1 MDWRN
6 RVKRIPAAL
15 ALGVFLLA
23 GGAFAAPPN
32 AYQGTPEKKDEAV
45 KASQKTGQPSKSAK
59 PEEKKEEKKGG
70 MTAGT
75 FAGLEFRNI
84 GPSVVGGRIVD
95 LAVDPRSPST
105 WYVAA
110 ASGGVWKTTNAG
122 TTWAPIFEGQG
133 SFSIGCLAIDP
144 KNPLV
149 VWVGTGENNSQRS
162 VSYGDGVYKSTD
174 GGKSW
179 DNVGLK
185 KSEHIGKIL
194 IDPRDTD
201 TVYVA
206 AQGPLWAPGGV
217 RGLSKT
223 TDGGKTWKPVL
234 QISENT
240 GVTDI
245 ALDPR
250 DPDVVYAATYQRRRH
265 IWTLIDGGPEGG
277 IQKSMDGGA
286 TWKKLSNGLPHVD
299 MGRIGLAV
307 APSQPDTVY
316 AIVEAANKA
325 GGFFRSTD
333 GGGNWEKRSD
343 TVASSPQYYQELFVD
358 PGNADRV
365 YSVDV
370 FVVVTDDGGKTFR
383 PLGEKDKHVDNHVV
397 WIDPANRDH
406 LLVGCDG
413 GLYESWSRGQEW
425 RFHANLPIAQ
435 FYRVSVN
442 NAKPFYY
449 VFGGTQD
456 NFSLGGPSRTANN
469 NGVRNSD
476 WFVTQG
482 GDGFQSQADPE
493 DPNIVYAEAQYGALD
508 RYDLRTG
515 EQVQIQPQP
524 GKGEPALRWNWD
536 SPLIISPHSHTRLY
550 FAANRLFKSED
561 RGNSWTPISPD
572 LTRQIDRR
580 KLKVM
585 GRVWGPDTVAY
596 NTSTSFYGNI
606 VALSESPKKQG
617 LIYVGTDDGLVQ
629 ITEDGGA
636 NWRKLDK
643 FPGIPDDTYVSDLEP
658 SPTDADTVY
667 ASFNNMQMGD
677 FKPYLLKST
686 DRGKT
691 WTSIASDLPARGSVW
706 SVAQDFVDPSLLF
719 AGTEFGMYFSRDG
732 GGKWIQFKSLP
743 VTAVRDIVMQKRE
756 NDLVIATFG
765 RGFWI
770 LDDYSLLRGFRPET
784 LEQEAMIF
792 PPKQT
797 PMYIQS
803 SPLGLPGKGFQGSAY
818 YTADNPPFGAIL
830 TYYLK
835 DDLKTQ
841 RKQRQE
847 AEKKLVK
854 EGGPVVFPS
863 WEALRA
869 EQQEAEPGMLLI
881 VKDEEGNVV
890 RRVPAP
896 AKAGFHRVTWDL
908 RFPPANPI
916 QAGGGRRRG
925 GEEEEGDDGPQG
937 PLAAPG
943 KYTVTLAKQ
952 VNGVVTPVGQPQA
965 LEAVPVGMSDLSA
978 QDQAA
983 QLTFQRRT
991 ARLQRAV
998 LGAAEAVEEARTRIQ
1013 LIQKAILQTP
1023 KADLKLAEQARNL
1036 DLHLQAIQVK
1046 LTGDPVLA
1054 ANQEPTPPAIVDR
1067 VQNVVGSHWS
1077 VSSAATRT
1085 WEEDYNIAAAEFAPV
1100 LEDIRK
1106 TIGTDLKG
1114 LEDQLEN
1121 LGAPWT
1127 PGRLPSWRPE

>member
-1 MDWRN
+1 
-6 RVKRIPAAL
+6 VKRIPAAL
-15 ALGVFLLA
+15 ALGGLLLA

-32 AYQGTPEKKDEAV
+32 AYQGTPNKENETV

-59 PEEKKEEKKGG
+59 PAKPEEKKGG
-70 MTAGT
+70 MTADT

-84 GPSVVGGRIVD
+84 GPAVVGGRIVD

-133 SFSIGCLAIDP
+133 SFSIGCLALDP

-194 IDPRDTD
+194 IDPRDSN

-206 AQGPLWAPGGV
+206 AQGPLWAPGGD
-217 RGLSKT
+217 RGLYKT

-250 DPDVVYAATYQRRRH
+250 NPDVVYAATYQRRRH

-286 TWKKLSNGLPHVD
+286 TWKKLTNGLPRVD
-299 MGRIGLAV
+299 IGRIGLAV
-307 APSQPDTVY
+307 APSEPDTVY

-333 GGGNWEKRSD
+333 AGGNWEKRSD

-358 PGNADRV
+358 PVNADRV

-370 FVVVTDDGGKTFR
+370 FVVVTDDGGKSFH

-425 RFHANLPIAQ
+425 RFHGNLPIAQ

-561 RGNSWTPISPD
+561 RGNSWTPVSPD

-629 ITEDGGA
+629 VTEDGGA
-636 NWRKLDK
+636 NWRKIDK

-706 SVAQDFVDPSLLF
+706 SVAQDFVDPNLLF

-770 LDDYSLLRGFRPET
+770 LDDYSLLRSFQPAT
-784 LEQEAMIF
+784 LEQEAVIF
-792 PPKQT
+792 PPKKT

-818 YTADNPPFGAIL
+818 YTADNPPFGAMF

-835 DDLKTQ
+835 DDLKTL

-847 AEKKLVK
+847 SEKKLVK
-854 EGGPVVFPS
+854 EGGSVVFPN

-896 AKAGFHRVTWDL
+896 AKAGFHRVAWDL

-916 QAGGGRRRG
+916 EAGGGRRRG
-925 GEEEEGDDGPQG
+925 GDDEGDDGPEG

-952 VNGVVTPVGQPQA
+952 VNGVVTPVGQPQTV
-965 LEAVPVGMSDLSA
+965 EAVPVGMSELSA
-978 QDQAA
+978 QDQEA
-983 QLTFQRRT
+983 QLAFQRRT

-998 LGAAEAVEEARTRIQ
+998 LGAAEAVEEARGRIQ

-1023 KADLKLAEQARNL
+1023 KADLKLSEQARNL

-1046 LTGDPVLA
+1046 LTGDPILA
-1054 ANQEPTPPAIVDR
+1054 THQEPTPPAIIDR

-1085 WEEDYNIAAAEFAPV
+1085 WQEDYNIAAAEFAPV

-1106 TIGTDLKG
+1106 TIGVDLKG

-1127 PGRLPSWRPE
+1127 PGRLPTWQPE

>member
-1 MDWRN
+1 
-6 RVKRIPAAL
+6 VKRIPVAL
-15 ALGVFLLA
+15 ALGGLLLA
-23 GGAFAAPPN
+23 GGAFAAPPDK
-32 AYQGTPEKKDEAV
+32 YQGGPEKKDEAV
-45 KASQKTGQPSKSAK
+45 KKSEKTGVPEKGAK
-59 PEEKKEEKKGG
+59 PDEKKGGKPEEKKGG

-84 GPSVVGGRIVD
+84 GPAVVGGRIVD
-95 LAVDPRSPST
+95 LAVDPRSPNT

-133 SFSIGCLAIDP
+133 SFSIGCITIDP
-144 KNPLV
+144 RNPLV
-149 VWVGTGENNSQRS
+149 IWVGSGENNSQRS

-194 IDPRDTD
+194 IDPRDSN

-206 AQGPLWAPGGV
+206 AQGPLWAPGGD
-217 RGLSKT
+217 RGLYKT

-234 QISENT
+234 AISENT

-250 DPDVVYAATYQRRRH
+250 NPDILYAATYQRRRH
-265 IWTLIDGGPEGG
+265 IWTLIDGGPEGS
-277 IQKSMDGGA
+277 IRKSTDGGA
-286 TWKKLSNGLPHVD
+286 TWKKLTNGLPGVD
-299 MGRIGLAV
+299 IGRIGLAV
-307 APSQPDTVY
+307 APSRPDTVY
-316 AIVEAANKA
+316 AIVEASGKA

-333 GGGNWEKRSD
+333 AGGNWEKRSD

-358 PGNADRV
+358 PEDADRV

-370 FVVVTDDGGKTFR
+370 FIVVTDDGGKSFH

-413 GLYESWSRGQEW
+413 GLYESMNRGQDW
-425 RFHANLPIAQ
+425 RFHSNLPIAQ

-456 NFSLGGPSRTANN
+456 NFSLGGPSRTTGN
-469 NGVRNSD
+469 NGIRNSD

-515 EQVQIQPQP
+515 EQVQIQPQA
-524 GKGEPALRWNWD
+524 GRGEPALRWNWD
-536 SPLIISPHSHTRLY
+536 SPVIVSPHSHTRLY
-550 FAANRLFKSED
+550 FAANRLFKSDD

-572 LTRQIDRR
+572 LTRQVDRR

-585 GRVWGPDTVAY
+585 GRTWGPDTVAF
-596 NTSTSFYGNI
+596 NASTSFYGNI
-606 VALSESPKKQG
+606 VALNESPVKQG
-617 LIYVGTDDGLVQ
+617 LIYAGTDDGLVQ
-629 ITEDGGA
+629 ITEDDGA
-636 NWRKLDK
+636 HWRKLDK
-643 FPGIPDDTYVSDLEP
+643 FPGVPDDTYVSDLES

-677 FKPYLLKST
+677 FKPYLLKSA

-691 WTSIASDLPARGSVW
+691 WTSIAGDLPARGSVW
-706 SVAQDFVDPSLLF
+706 TVAQDFVNPSLLF
-719 AGTEFGMYFSRDG
+719 AGTEFGLYFTTDG
-732 GGKWIQFKSLP
+732 GKKWIKFDSLP
-743 VTAVRDIVMQKRE
+743 VIAVRDIAIQKRE

-770 LDDYSLLRGFRPET
+770 FDDYTLLRSLKPEA
-784 LEQEAMIF
+784 LEQEATIF

-803 SPLGLPGKGFQGSAY
+803 SPLGLPGKGFQGSAF
-818 YTADNPPFGAIL
+818 YTAENPPFGSIL

-835 DDLKTQ
+835 DDIKTL

-847 AEKKLVK
+847 SEKKLVK
-854 EGGPVVFPS
+854 EGGSLVFPS
-863 WEALRA
+863 WESLRA
-869 EQQEAEPGMLLI
+869 EEQEAEPTMLLI
-881 VKDEEGNVV
+881 VRDEEGNVV
-890 RRVPAP
+890 RRLPAP
-896 AKAGFHRVTWDL
+896 AKAGFHRVAWDL
-908 RFPPANPI
+908 RFPPATPI
-916 QAGGGRRRG
+916 ELGGGQHG
-925 GEEEEGDDGPQG
+925 GEDGDGGAPQG

-943 KYTVTLAKQ
+943 KYTVTLAKEI
-952 VNGVVTPVGQPQA
+952 NGVVTPVGQTQT
-965 LEAVPVGMSDLSA
+965 LQAVPLGMSDLTP
-978 QDQAA
+978 QDQAT
-983 QLTFQRRT
+983 QLAFQRRT

-998 LGAAEAVEEARTRIQ
+998 LGAAQSVDEARTRLRFIQ
-1013 LIQKAILQTP
+1013 RAILETP

-1036 DLHLQAIQVK
+1036 DLHLQDIQVK

-1054 ANQEPTPPAIVDR
+1054 ANNEPTPPAIVDR
-1067 VQNVVGSHWS
+1067 VQNVVGSNWS
-1077 VSSAATRT
+1077 VSGTATRT
-1085 WEEDYNIAAAEFAPV
+1085 WQEDYNIAAAEFAPV

-1106 TIGTDLKG
+1106 TIGVDLKG

-1127 PGRLPSWRPE
+1127 PGRLPTWQPE